1 MAGSIALL
9 ALLIGLERV
18 LGVDNIL
25 VITIFVGRLPESK
38 RNMARIIDLAGALIA
53 RIGELAL
60 FIALS
65 GLTEPVVA
73 KF

>member
-1 MAGSIALL
+1 
-9 ALLIGLERV
+9 
-18 LGVDNIL
+18 
-25 VITIFVGRLPESK
+25 
-38 RNMARIIDLAGALIA
+38 MARIIDLAGALIA